1 MSIPLYIFL
10 FIYFAFLIIFVFF
23 SIVNVVHIT
32 RTGALTFASFI
43 ITTIISAMTIFTL
56 FFTWTLLSGTNWQT
70 PVNILNINSANDVI
84 NFNV

>member
-23 SIVNVVHIT
+23 SVVNIIHII
-32 RTGALTFASFI
+32 RTGSLTFASFI
-43 ITTIISAMTIFTL
+43 ITTIIGAMTIFTL
-56 FFTWTLLSGTNWQT
+56 FFTWALLTGTNWQT
-70 PVNILNINSANDVI
+70 PVNILNINNANDVI